1 MAARALARGFSFF
14 AIIKLYFM
22 ARPFLSVIIPA
33 YNEAKRLP
41 LTLIDIDKHLQD
53 QEYSYEILVVN
64 DGSTDKTGEIVQ
76 RFVPL
81 IENLKLVDNKENKG
95 KGAAVR
101 QGMLLAKGTW
111 RLFMDADNSTSV
123 VEFNKMIP
131 YFKEGYEIVIGSRHV
146 KGAKKSPPQP
156 FYKTMLGNI
165 GNLVIQTLLVPGVWD
180 TQCGFKCFSDE
191 AAQKVFAIAKIDR
204 WGFDAEA
211 LVLAKRFG
219 YAIKEMPIF
228 WVNDTRTHV
237 RLSSYLQ
244 VLLETAK
251 VRWWL
256 WRGMYTI
263 TN

>member
-1 MAARALARGFSFF
+1 
-14 AIIKLYFM
+14 M

-41 LTLIDIDKHLQD
+41 LTLIDIDKHLEQ

-64 DGSTDKTGEIVQ
+64 DGSTDETAEIVR
-76 RFVPL
+76 RFSPL
-81 IENLKLVDNKENKG
+81 IENLKLIDNKENHG

-131 YFKEGYEIVIGSRHV
+131 YFKAGYEVVIGSRDV
-146 KGAKKSPPQP
+146 KGARTSPPQAI
-156 FYKTMLGNI
+156 YKRFLGNI
-165 GNLVIQTLLVPGVWD
+165 GNLIIQALLLPGIWD

-191 AAQKVFAIAKIDR
+191 AAGRIFRLTKINR
-204 WGFDAEA
+204 WGFDPESLA
-211 LVLAKRFG
+211 LAKALG
-219 YAIKEMPIF
+219 YKIKEMPVF
-228 WVNDTRTHV
+228 WVNDPRTHV
-237 RLSSYLQ
+237 RLSAYLQ
-244 VLLETAK
+244 VLWEVAK

-256 WRGMYTI
+256 WRNAYNLI
-263 TN
+263 NN